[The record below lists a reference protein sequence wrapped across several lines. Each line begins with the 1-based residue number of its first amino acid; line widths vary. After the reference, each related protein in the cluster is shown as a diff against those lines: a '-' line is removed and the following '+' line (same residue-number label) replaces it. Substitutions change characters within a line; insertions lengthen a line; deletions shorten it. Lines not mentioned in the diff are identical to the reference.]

1 MGDSQNPGDK
11 PEPEP
16 DAPPDEGPGGPADM
30 VRSGE
35 DDLPPATPD
44 QPRSAQVEDE
54 KVPDEIEQS
63 EDLEEDDESS
73 EEKTEKSTDE
83 PA

>member
-1 MGDSQNPGDK
+1 MSSQDPAPK
-11 PEPEP
+11 PEPQA

-30 VRSGE
+30 VRRDD

-44 QPRSAQVEDE
+44 QPRSAQVEQQH
-54 KVPDEIEQS
+54 VPDEIE
-63 EDLEEDDESS
+63 EAEEMDE
-73 EEKTEKSTDE
+73 EEKDADPSTEE